1 MDPLNYYTDET
12 QVFERKSIDS
22 DYFKNEKSIT
32 YKNLK
37 NTLNTRYKFLAAGI
51 NNDSKDTNINPFK
64 FSRPEIEEKSPTSSP
79 KGHNN
84 KKHKKVNVVIQ
95 TTVTTLDRPS
105 SGHTIFKNRKIVNR
119 HNNID
124 NKKNRQTSS
133 FPLLEIV
140 DNNPSMTPLDYVM
153 KTIDLSL

>member
-79 KGHNN
+79 KCN
-84 KKHKKVNVVIQ
+84 KFKTGN
-95 TTVTTLDRPS
+95 TF
-105 SGHTIFKNRKIVNR
+105 TIMYAYENFIYKISNATKC
-119 HNNID
+119 NYC
-124 NKKNRQTSS
+124 
-133 FPLLEIV
+133 IV
-140 DNNPSMTPLDYVM
+140 
-153 KTIDLSL
+153 